1 VFERGRPRTT
11 DGWGEAV
18 TNELPASDA
27 LRDDFARVAQEY
39 GARLYVVAFRLLG
52 NRTDAEDAVQR
63 ALLKCFAARAS
74 YSARWAI
81 STWLYRALTNVCI
94 DEMRR
99 RRTRAAAMQA
109 SSEIGPHHAGAGTAG
124 ERVDVERALERVPR
138 EARVLLAL
146 HYVDGLS
153 FGELARVRG
162 ISVNTVKSQLA
173 RGKAIMREALERGG
187 KRKPKR

>member
-1 VFERGRPRTT
+1 G
-11 DGWGEAV
+11 
-18 TNELPASDA
+18 
-27 LRDDFARVAQEY
+27 
-39 GARLYVVAFRLLG
+39 
-52 NRTDAEDAVQR
+52 
-63 ALLKCFAARAS
+63 FAARAR
-74 YSARWAI
+74 YDARWAV

-99 RRTRAAAMQA
+99 RRSRTSALRA
-109 SSEIGPHHAGAGTAG
+109 SSEIGPRHAGAGTAG

-153 FGELARVRG
+153 LGELARVRG

-173 RGKAIMREALERGG
+173 RGKAIMRQALESGG
-187 KRKPKR
+187 RRTPGR

>member
-1 VFERGRPRTT
+1 M
-11 DGWGEAV
+11 DEAAF
-18 TNELPASDA
+18 T
-27 LRDDFARVAQEY
+27 RVAQEY

-99 RRTRAAAMQA
+99 RRTRAAALQA

-173 RGKAIMREALERGG
+173 RGKAIMRETLESGG
-187 KRKPKR
+187 RRKPRR